1 MRYHFGQSNYRS
13 REVGEAFRNLDD
25 AKVIQLLY
33 PTTNV
38 EIPAKP
44 DLRKSPRLQFLDTG
58 LINHAL
64 GIQGELLTLNDLSRA
79 WKGTIIPHIITQEIL
94 SLNIQSY

>member
-38 EIPAKP
+38 EIPVK
-44 DLRKSPRLQFLDTG
+44 TG
-58 LINHAL
+58 FTQI
-64 GIQGELLTLNDLSRA
+64 TPVTVSRYR
-79 WKGTIIPHIITQEIL
+79 
-94 SLNIQSY
+94 SD